1 MEIIRTDSA
10 EFEGRF
16 RMIRERGRLF
26 DPGLWAEV
34 GRIVEEVGRRG
45 DGALFEYTARWDGHA
60 VTAETVEASAE
71 ERKAAAAKIPA
82 EDREVLRLAG
92 ERIERFHKH
101 QRREGWMVS
110 DEEGVELGQRILP
123 LERVG
128 IYAPGGL
135 ASYPSTVLMTAIPA
149 RIAGVREIILVT
161 PSRDGRLQP
170 MIAAAAEIGG
180 VNRIFKIGGAQAI
193 AALAFGTES
202 VPRVDKIVG
211 PGNAYV
217 AAAKK
222 MVFGRVAIDMIA
234 GPSEILIIADGTGDA
249 AFAAADLLAQ
259 AEHDEMAG
267 AVLLTPDESFAK
279 TVAEEIEN
287 LLADLPRREIAARAL
302 EAFGG
307 LVVTRNLAEAVAL
320 ANRFAPEHLELMV
333 QNPRELLPE
342 LRNAGAIFLGSHTPE
357 ALGDYVAGPSH
368 VLPTGGTARFSSP
381 LGVYDFVKR
390 TSVLSFS
397 RDALEGFGE
406 AAIRFAEMEGLEG
419 HGRSVRLRLRR
430 SISQK
435 HISKKRLTKDAR

>member
-1 MEIIRTDSA
+1 MKIIRTDNA

-45 DGALFEYTARWDGHA
+45 DEALFEYTARWDGHV
-60 VTAETVEASAE
+60 VTAETVEVSAEDRKASA
-71 ERKAAAAKIPA
+71 AKLPP
-82 EDREVLRLAG
+82 EDREVLRLAAQ
-92 ERIERFHKH
+92 RIERFHEH

-149 RIAGVREIILVT
+149 RIAGVGEIILVT

-249 AFAAADLLAQ
+249 AFTAADLLAQ

-381 LGVYDFVKR
+381 LGVDDFVKR

-397 RDALEGFGE
+397 QKGLERY
-406 AAIRFAEMEGLEG
+406 AKTAVRLAEMECLEG
-419 HGRSVRLRLRR
+419 HGRSVRLRLR
-430 SISQK
+430 
-435 HISKKRLTKDAR
+435 